1 MKINWKVR
9 FQNKPFLLSLFALIL
24 LLVQQVAA
32 IFGIDTT
39 LYNEQATDIFNTIL
53 SILVLIGVVVDPTTR
68 GTNDSDQALG
78 YRKPRDHLDNNK
90 K

>member
-9 FQNKPFLLSLFALIL
+9 LKHKPFLVSLFALLL

-39 LYNEQATDIFNTIL
+39 IYNAQATDLFNTVL
-53 SILVLIGVVVDPTTR
+53 AILVLIGVVIDPTTESIS
-68 GTNDSDQALG
+68 DSKRALTYDEPQG
-78 YRKPRDHLDNNK
+78 DNK
-90 K
+90 

>member
-9 FQNKPFLLSLFALIL
+9 LKHKPFLVSLFALLL

-39 LYNEQATDIFNTIL
+39 IYNAQATDLFNTVL
-53 SILVLIGVVVDPTTR
+53 AILVLMGVVVDPTTS
-68 GTNDSDQALG
+68 GVDDSKQALR
-78 YRKPRDHLDNNK
+78 YEKPRDEGR
-90 K
+90 

>member
-9 FQNKPFLLSLFALIL
+9 FQHKPFLIALFSLIV

-39 LYNEQATDIFNTIL
+39 IYNDQAMDIFNTIL
-53 SILVLIGVVVDPTTR
+53 SILVLIGVVVDPTTS
-68 GTNDSDQALG
+68 GTNDSTQALG
-78 YRKPRDHLDNNK
+78 YRKPRDNLDDNQQ
-90 K
+90 